1 MRCYLIPNIALL
13 LGVTSALDN
22 GLAAQPPLGWRSWN
36 CFQGNIN
43 DAVIR
48 GQLDAMLIELG
59 DDRTRLAAYPGDAEP
74 GQHRPARRG
83 S

>member
-48 GQLDAMLIELG
+48 GQLDAMLIE
-59 DDRTRLAAYPGDAEP
+59 
-74 GQHRPARRG
+74 RPARRCKAKAG
-83 S
+83 CSMVRTSLLGLGFK